1 MLLRGAP
8 SAPRARAAAVQS
20 NFLRLFPLLT
30 FAMMLAHAD
39 FAGIC
44 CNYCYAPVLRLAHPP
59 IPRNLVV
66 SVKPV
71 FVQNPARSQQIPII
85 KRKLAGT
92 QLAAKLAMSLLMF
105 EDMLLCPIMSHYQ
118 ISECDGCLRNL

>member
-1 MLLRGAP
+1 MPTLLASVVLLRTSFEACSSP
-8 SAPRARAAAVQS
+8 YTP
-20 NFLRLFPLLT
+20 
-30 FAMMLAHAD
+30 
-39 FAGIC
+39 
-44 CNYCYAPVLRLAHPP
+44 
-59 IPRNLVV
+59 
-66 SVKPV
+66 KPCG
-71 FVQNPARSQQIPII
+71 FGLVQNPARSQQIPII

>member
-59 IPRNLVV
+59 M
-66 SVKPV
+66 PV